1 VDRRENWQQPCSVSG
16 YPSQEEPMLTSTR
29 SVAVASPR
37 GLHTVLV
44 PAVTLSA
51 FLWLL
56 AGDAIAPLAMFAL
69 QLFLS
74 F

>member
-1 VDRRENWQQPCSVSG
+1 
-16 YPSQEEPMLTSTR
+16 MLTSTR

-56 AGDAIAPLAMFAL
+56 AGDAIAPLAIFAL

>member
-1 VDRRENWQQPCSVSG
+1 MLAAIRR
-16 YPSQEEPMLTSTR
+16 T
-29 SVAVASPR
+29 AVVPR
-37 GLHTVLV
+37 GAYRLAL

-51 FLWLL
+51 FAWLL
-56 AGDAIAPLAMFAL
+56 AEGAIAPLAIYAL

>member
-1 VDRRENWQQPCSVSG
+1 MLASIRR
-16 YPSQEEPMLTSTR
+16 
-29 SVAVASPR
+29 VAVASPR
-37 GLHTVLV
+37 GLHTVFV

-51 FLWLL
+51 FVWLL
-56 AGDAIAPLAMFAL
+56 AGDAIAPLAILAL

>member
-1 VDRRENWQQPCSVSG
+1 
-16 YPSQEEPMLTSTR
+16 MLTSTR
-29 SVAVASPR
+29 QVSVAVPR
-37 GLHTVLV
+37 RLHRALV

-51 FLWLL
+51 FAWLL
-56 AGDAIAPLAMFAL
+56 AGDAIAPLAIYAL